1 MSKSNEENLR
11 AFYEKLLEIK
21 NKEAEKSLSQQEL
34 KEIAMELGFSEN
46 EWHLVEEKVEGH
58 LKNGQ
63 SFLTYQNWDDAIAQ
77 FEQALQLSPNNPA
90 ATYGLAIA
98 YHSLYLQNRRSK
110 DKEKALAYARIR
122 LVNEP
127 GHEPSIKIISELQKG
142 VQARNVAPS
151 STVAKPVTTPT
162 ANKGSVSS
170 LVRGALVATFV
181 AGIIGYMSVARSS
194 KSDSY
199 TEKDYKP
206 SVTQKSSSTSPNESR
221 PTRSLAPSRRNYTN
235 VPVKFVESS
244 WGQDFKLVQVEK
256 SEARSSSRM
265 FSYKL
270 SGSLQITGERPIEE
284 LKLKAEFITNSGK
297 VGIAEYISVVRK
309 YQPNAIKGDYAPFY
323 LSKYNKKYTGD
334 SFKEVR
340 ISVHTLKHAT
350 NKRYTS
356 RPVPVVWAYDQP
368 RGINVEVIE
377 RAQKV
382 RNYRTSTS
390 HQVELSFVNKGKQAL
405 QRLKVEAQWLNQQG
419 EIVHSVTRT
428 LVYPHQADFFP
439 NHNRLQRFHAY
450 IKDLS
455 PRGIKGYRINII
467 EADTK

>member
-21 NKEAEKSLSQQEL
+21 NKEAQKSLSQQEL
-34 KEIAMELGFSEN
+34 KEIAMELGFSED

-110 DKEKALAYARIR
+110 DKDKAVEYARIR

-142 VQARNVAPS
+142 GQLRGLAS
-151 STVAKPVTTPT
+151 SSAVAKPAVATN
-162 ANKGSVSS
+162 ANKGKTS
-170 LVRGALVATFV
+170 LVTGALVAAFI
-181 AGIIGYMSVARSS
+181 AGLIGYFSMARSS
-194 KSDSY
+194 KDSY
-199 TEKDYKP
+199 IEKDYTP
-206 SVTQKSSSTSPNESR
+206 SVTENSSSSPRDPS
-221 PTRSLAPSRRNYTN
+221 PTQSLAPSRRNYTN

-244 WGQDFKLVQVEK
+244 WGQDFKLVQIEK
-256 SEARSSSRM
+256 SEVRSSSRR

-270 SGSLQITGERPIEE
+270 AGSLQITGERPIEE
-284 LKLKAEFITNSGK
+284 LKLKAEFITNGGR

-323 LSKYNKKYTGD
+323 LSKYNKKYKGD

-340 ISVHTLKHAT
+340 LSVHTLKHAT

-356 RPVPVVWAYDQP
+356 RPVPVVWAYDRP
-368 RGINVEVIE
+368 RDINIEVIE

-382 RNYRTSTS
+382 RGYRTSTS

-405 QRLKVEAQWLNQQG
+405 QKLKVEAQWLNQQG
-419 EIVHSVTRT
+419 EIVHSTTRT

>member
-1 MSKSNEENLR
+1 
-11 AFYEKLLEIK
+11 
-21 NKEAEKSLSQQEL
+21 
-34 KEIAMELGFSEN
+34 
-46 EWHLVEEKVEGH
+46 
-58 LKNGQ
+58 
-63 SFLTYQNWDDAIAQ
+63 
-77 FEQALQLSPNNPA
+77 
-90 ATYGLAIA
+90 
-98 YHSLYLQNRRSK
+98 
-110 DKEKALAYARIR
+110 
-122 LVNEP
+122 
-127 GHEPSIKIISELQKG
+127 
-142 VQARNVAPS
+142 
-151 STVAKPVTTPT
+151 
-162 ANKGSVSS
+162 
-170 LVRGALVATFV
+170 
-181 AGIIGYMSVARSS
+181 
-194 KSDSY
+194 
-199 TEKDYKP
+199 
-206 SVTQKSSSTSPNESR
+206 
-221 PTRSLAPSRRNYTN
+221 

-450 IKDLS
+450 I
-455 PRGIKGYRINII
+455 
-467 EADTK
+467 